1 MERSRTFSCQQCGYD
16 LRQTIADGFGR
27 CPECGA
33 WHSPKRSEPARVQY
47 RSLGEANPVLRRE
60 GEHVSIRGPITP
72 CGPRFLLK
80 QVPGVEWGVV
90 EQSVRPARNPLMM
103 AAPLFGAV
111 LAAIVLDRVGL
122 RRAIGG
128 TNGGEVGLLAFGAA
142 MVVLAIYRATRR
154 RTLVWD
160 ASKSVMRLTVR
171 RLGRPRVA
179 EFPMNEVRISVH
191 GTGLWYSGRG
201 GSVIHVFA
209 VVVLLG
215 MTDAMAIGTF
225 PTQAAALEFVKA
237 LPAPLAE
244 RNRWVGASIFARASL
259 YF

>member
-1 MERSRTFSCQQCGYD
+1 LAPFLG
-16 LRQTIADGFGR
+16 
-27 CPECGA
+27 
-33 WHSPKRSEPARVQY
+33 
-47 RSLGEANPVLRRE
+47 SL
-60 GEHVSIRGPITP
+60 
-72 CGPRFLLK
+72 
-80 QVPGVEWGVV
+80 
-90 EQSVRPARNPLMM
+90 PLTGQ
-103 AAPLFGAV
+103 A
-111 LAAIVLDRVGL
+111 L
-122 RRAIGG
+122 RRAIAA
-128 TNGGEVGLLAFGAA
+128 TDRGELGILAFGIA
-142 MVVLAIYRATRR
+142 MVVVAIYRATRR

-179 EFPMNEVRISVH
+179 EFPLKEVRISVH
-191 GTGLWYSGRG
+191 RTGLWYDGRG

-209 VVVLLG
+209 VIVLLG

-244 RNRWVGASIFARASL
+244 RNRWVGASIFARAGL